1 MNHFE
6 KHGLMHLSAS
16 TINLWISQP
25 ALALLKIA
33 GIDDGE
39 AGAAAWRGKA
49 ADIAL
54 GVVANDHDICDPD
67 LIDIAYKK
75 FDKEVE
81 TAQNHH
87 DPIKID
93 RERSDIHRYIE
104 NGAKFYRSIEEKPES
119 LQGKITTML
128 PDVPIPWVGYYDLLY
143 HDKVRDTKTVGR
155 MVSEPTQAHARQAS
169 IYGYHLK
176 KEPWLDY
183 VGKND
188 VRAFKIENVS
198 YHIRQCSLAAQ
209 ALERVLSVSS
219 DIFECCQMI
228 YPDIDDW
235 HWGDVTRA
243 AAKDIWKMRG

>member
-54 GVVANDHDICDPD
+54 GKVAEQSNVSDDT
-67 LIDIAYKK
+67 LTALAYAK
-75 FDKEVE
+75 FDSEVNS
-81 TAQNHH
+81 AQNHH
-87 DPIKID
+87 DPEKIE
-93 RERSDIHRYIE
+93 RERKDIEKYIK
-104 NGAKFYRSIEEKPES
+104 NGAQFYRSLDQKPES

-128 PDVPIPWVGYYDLLY
+128 PDVPIPWIGYYDLLY
-143 HDKVRDTKTVGR
+143 SDKVRDTKTVGR
-155 MVSEPTQAHARQAS
+155 MVSSMTQAHARQAS
-169 IYGYHLK
+169 LYGYHLK
-176 KEPWLDY
+176 REPWLDY
-183 VGKND
+183 VGKNE
-188 VRAFKIENVS
+188 VRAFKVENVP
-198 YHIRQCSLAAQ
+198 YHIRQCVLAAQ
-209 ALERVLSVSS
+209 SLERVLSVSD
-219 DIFECCQMI
+219 DIFECCLMV

-235 HWGDVTRA
+235 HWGDITRA
-243 AAKDIWKMRG
+243 AAKDIWKMEK